1 MYCNKKGKYFY
12 SGIEALNK
20 DKSSPLFKL
29 MYKKFKF
36 LKKTDFCF
44 EVKDGYK
51 VIVNLLEFTCF
62 PCFVWNEH
70 THQLYSYSLD
80 YDQKDKMCDKK
91 TFEGIYSQQEFIKL
105 IKKWLRHATL

>member
-12 SGIEALNK
+12 SGIEVLNK

-36 LKKTDFCF
+36 LKKTDFLF

-51 VIVNLLEFTCF
+51 VIINLLEFDCF
-62 PCFVWNEH
+62 PCFVWNQ
-70 THQLYSYSLD
+70 TTLQLYSYTPD
-80 YDQKDKMCDKK
+80 YEYKDKMCDKK
-91 TFEGIYSQQEFIKL
+91 TFEGIYSQKEFIKL
-105 IKKWLRHATL
+105 IKKWLR

>member
-12 SGIEALNK
+12 SGIIVLNK
-20 DKSSPLFKL
+20 DKSKPLFKL

-51 VIVNLLEFTCF
+51 VIINPLEDFF
-62 PCFVWNEH
+62 PCFVWNKH
-70 THQLYSYSLD
+70 THQLYSFSLD
-80 YDQKDKMCDKK
+80 YEYKDEMRDKK
-91 TFEGIYSQQEFIKL
+91 TFEGIYSQQEFIKF
-105 IKKWLRHATL
+105 IKKWFKSYF

>member
-1 MYCNKKGKYFY
+1 MYCNKKGKYFN
-12 SGIEALNK
+12 SGIKVHNK

-51 VIVNLLEFTCF
+51 VIVNLLEF
-62 PCFVWNEH
+62 
-70 THQLYSYSLD
+70 
-80 YDQKDKMCDKK
+80 
-91 TFEGIYSQQEFIKL
+91 
-105 IKKWLRHATL
+105 

>member
-12 SGIEALNK
+12 SGIEVLNK
-20 DKSSPLFKL
+20 DKSSLLFKL

-51 VIVNLLEFTCF
+51 VIINLLEFDCY
-62 PCFVWNEH
+62 PCFVWNQ
-70 THQLYSYSLD
+70 TTLQLYSYTLD
-80 YDQKDKMCDKK
+80 YEYKDKMCDKK
-91 TFEGIYSQQEFIKL
+91 TFEGIYSQKKFIKL
-105 IKKWLRHATL
+105 IKKWLRQ

>member
-12 SGIEALNK
+12 SGIEVHNK

-51 VIVNLLEFTCF
+51 VIINFLDYD
-62 PCFVWNEH
+62 CFVWNQK
-70 THQLYSYSLD
+70 THQLYLYTLD
-80 YDQKDKMCDKK
+80 FEYKDEMRDKK
-91 TFEGIYSQQEFIKL
+91 TFEGFYTQKEFIKF
-105 IKKWLRHATL
+105 IKNCLRT

>member
-12 SGIEALNK
+12 SGIKVLNK
-20 DKSSPLFKL
+20 DKSSLLFKL

-51 VIVNLLEFTCF
+51 VIINLLEFDCY
-62 PCFVWNEH
+62 PCFVWNQ
-70 THQLYSYSLD
+70 TTLQLYSYTPD
-80 YDQKDKMCDKK
+80 YEYKDKMCDKK
-91 TFEGIYSQQEFIKL
+91 TFEGIYSQKEFIKL
-105 IKKWLRHATL
+105 IKKWLR